1 MVTVD
6 VPVAAVAL
14 AVRVNVLDVAV
25 GFGANPAVTPLGRPE
40 ALIVTLPAK
49 PFSGLTV
56 IVLVPLLPCTT
67 VTVLGL
73 AVKLKSGVPPAQ
85 PGKLNVPMAGIQRY
99 CESGAKVPDW
109 NMVGVVSGLWISY
122 QRTPP
127 VLPATIE
134 WLVSSVG

>member
-85 PGKLNVPMAGIQRY
+85 PGKLNVPMAVLQLNPPLTFSY
-99 CESGAKVPDW
+99 SSVNQKV
-109 NMVGVVSGLWISY
+109 
-122 QRTPP
+122 Q
-127 VLPATIE
+127 
-134 WLVSSVG
+134 SSVGSTVTELSLPQRAPPPVCH